1 LQKIPLPAKL
11 TMPRKSPDKTPSPK
25 ADGPLPF
32 IQLDYLYVPSSDV
45 AKDLEYFT
53 GVLGGELGFAVEGMG
68 ARVAM
73 VRLTQGPPHILLTDH
88 LDGDRPI
95 LIYRVDKL
103 DSALADLKSRGWKKA
118 QTLEIPMGPCCS
130 FTTPAGHRIAVYE
143 LSRPQVANHFL
154 GRRDF

>member
-1 LQKIPLPAKL
+1 
-11 TMPRKSPDKTPSPK
+11 MPRQGPDKKPSLK
-25 ADGPLPF
+25 ADGPPPF
-32 IQLDYLYVPSSDV
+32 IQLDYLYIPSPDV
-45 AKDLEYFT
+45 AKDLEHFT

-73 VRLTQGPPHILLTDH
+73 VRLTDGPPHILLTDH

-103 DSALADLKSRGWKKA
+103 DSALAYLKSRGWKKA